1 MSSNAEVVS
10 SFNALNFK
18 KILNIKDMEENKNYS
33 IDGSY
38 RTTTKYGNVVVL
50 QLGDRNLYLP
60 KRFNTLDDE
69 VIGSLSNG
77 VFSISKTPLKDD
89 EDKSLCKLEIQD
101 NSSIN
106 SFYPSYSD
114 Y

>member
-1 MSSNAEVVS
+1 MSSNAQVVS

-38 RTTTKYGNVVVL
+38 RTTTEYGNVVVL

-60 KRFNTLDDE
+60 KRFNTLN
-69 VIGSLSNG
+69 L
-77 VFSISKTPLKDD
+77 TDD
-89 EDKSLCKLEIQD
+89 EDKSLCKLEI
-101 NSSIN
+101 I
-106 SFYPSYSD
+106 YP
-114 Y
+114 

>member
-1 MSSNAEVVS
+1 
-10 SFNALNFK
+10 
-18 KILNIKDMEENKNYS
+18 MEEDKNYS

-60 KRFNTLDDE
+60 KRFNTLGDD
-69 VIGSLSNG
+69 VIGNLSNG
-77 VFSISKTPLKDD
+77 SFSISKIPLTDD
-89 EDKSLCKLEIQD
+89 EDKSLCKLEIQE
-101 NSSIN
+101 NLPIN
-106 SFYPSYSD
+106 EFYTSYSN